1 MGSGRKLNT
10 AQAIARGL
18 KSCWSIKSYKEGQW
32 NWVCSF
38 QILYVLFQKNIF
50 LQIIWL
56 FVHRSSK
63 WLLNLCSCRV
73 VICILYLFLRV
84 VPWVCLRSMIVAL
97 PCHTHLR
104 FMNCEVHN
112 LGFVMNDNGIKLDY
126 IVLRLYH
133 FCLEIDR
140 HETLIY
146 NVVSINSKSTGSEFT
161 LSHWVVWANYTP
173 QNN

>member
-1 MGSGRKLNT
+1 
-10 AQAIARGL
+10 
-18 KSCWSIKSYKEGQW
+18 
-32 NWVCSF
+32 
-38 QILYVLFQKNIF
+38 
-50 LQIIWL
+50 
-56 FVHRSSK
+56 
-63 WLLNLCSCRV
+63 
-73 VICILYLFLRV
+73 
-84 VPWVCLRSMIVAL
+84 MIVAL

-161 LSHWVVWANYTP
+161 LSH
-173 QNN
+173 